1 MATPIN
7 RRKFLS
13 RTVQTTGVALAMQS
27 FVARGALAASDAG
40 RRGKKC
46 EGDYGELVPTA
57 SENTGETLLALP
69 AGFKY
74 TVFGRT
80 GTIMSDG
87 RPTPPAHD
95 GMAAFET
102 RDDRDD
108 DDDDRDDGRRDDDD
122 GGDGRR
128 KHHGRNHR
136 DRLITLVR
144 NHEVSFSAPGVALD
158 PTMAYDPL
166 TGGGTTTLIVD
177 AETRLPVR
185 SFVSI
190 SGTHNNCAGGPTPWG
205 SWITCEENVAGIA
218 RGFSQPHGY
227 VFEVSARSRGPV
239 NPIPLK
245 AMGRFVHEAIAV
257 DRHTGVVYET
267 EDRNPGGFYRFI
279 PNRRNDLAAGGRL
292 QMLAIKGQPNY
303 DTRTGQTPFQTLP
316 VTWVDIDDPD
326 PGNAE
331 TVSGAVFN
339 QGFAGGGAMFARLE
353 GAWYGDGSVFFSS
366 TSGGNVGRGQIW
378 RYRPRGRSGGLLTLI
393 FESPGAD
400 VLDSPDNIC
409 VTPGGGLILC
419 EDGSG
424 QEFLHGLTQRG
435 EIFKFAQNVVP
446 GFTGSEF
453 AGATF
458 SPDGETLF
466 VNIQS
471 PGITFAIWG
480 PWEDGA
486 L

>member
-1 MATPIN
+1 MSTPIN

-13 RTVQTTGVALAMQS
+13 RTIQTTGAAFAMQS
-27 FVARGALAASDAG
+27 FVARGALAASGAS
-40 RRGKKC
+40 RRGEKSD
-46 EGDYGELVPTA
+46 GDYGDLVPAVT
-57 SENTGETLLALP
+57 ENTGETLLALP
-69 AGFKY
+69 VGFKY
-74 TVFGRT
+74 NAFGRT

-102 RDDRDD
+102 NKHGDDEDGDD
-108 DDDDRDDGRRDDDD
+108 QGECNDRQDHDSG
-122 GGDGRR
+122 
-128 KHHGRNHR
+128 KQRN
-136 DRLITLVR
+136 RLITLVR

-158 PTMAYDPL
+158 PTRAYDPL
-166 TGGGTTTLIVD
+166 TGGGTTTLIID

-185 SFVSI
+185 DFI
-190 SGTHNNCAGGPTPWG
+190 SLSGSHNNCAGGATPWG
-205 SWITCEENVAGIA
+205 SWITCEENTAGLA

-227 VFEVSARSRGPV
+227 VFEVSARSTRPV
-239 NPIPLK
+239 DPIPIK

-257 DRHTGVVYET
+257 DHRTGIVYET
-267 EDRNPGGFYRFI
+267 EDRNPQCGFYRYI
-279 PNRRNDLAAGGRL
+279 PNRQKNLEAGGRL
-292 QMLAIKGQPNY
+292 QMLAVKDQPNY
-303 DTRTGQTPFQTLP
+303 DTRTGQTPFQTLR

-326 PGNAE
+326 PVNAE
-331 TVSGAVFN
+331 ADPLAVFK
-339 QGFAGGGAMFARLE
+339 QGLARGGAIFKRLE
-353 GAWYGDGSVFFSS
+353 GAWSGDGSIFFNS
-366 TSGGNVGRGQIW
+366 TNGGNAGLGQVW
-378 RYRPRGRSGGLLTLI
+378 RYRPRGDSGGQLSLI
-393 FESPGAD
+393 FESPGVD

-424 QEFLHGLTQRG
+424 QEFLHGLTQQG
-435 EIFKFAQNVVP
+435 EIFKFAMHMVP

-466 VNIQS
+466 VNIQT

-480 PWEDGA
+480 PWENGA

>member
-1 MATPIN
+1 MSTHIN

-13 RTVQTTGVALAMQS
+13 RTVQTTGVAFAMQS
-27 FVARGALAASDAG
+27 FVARGALAASGASRRKG
-40 RRGKKC
+40 RRC
-46 EGDYGELVPTA
+46 DGDYGDLQPTA
-57 SENTGETLLALP
+57 SQNSGETILALP

-74 TVFGRT
+74 NVFGRT

-87 RPTPPAHD
+87 KPTPAAHD

-102 RDDRDD
+102 NNND
-108 DDDDRDDGRRDDDD
+108 DDDDRRDHD
-122 GGDGRR
+122 RR
-128 KHHGRNHR
+128 KNRK
-136 DRLITLVR
+136 RLITLVR
-144 NHEVSFSAPGVALD
+144 NHEVTFSTPGVAID
-158 PTMAYDPL
+158 PAKAYDPL

-205 SWITCEENVAGIA
+205 SWITCEENVSGLA

-227 VFEVSARSRGPV
+227 AFEVSAKSTGPV
-239 NPIPLK
+239 DAIPLK

-257 DRHTGVVYET
+257 DPRTDIIYET
-267 EDRNPGGFYRFI
+267 EDRNPQCGFYRFI
-279 PNRRNDLAAGGRL
+279 PNRRNKPVAGGRL
-292 QMLAIKGQPNY
+292 QMLAIKDSPNF
-303 DTRTGQTPFQTLP
+303 DTRTGVTPLEP
-316 VTWVDIDDPD
+316 LRVAWVDIDDPD
-326 PGNAE
+326 PANAE
-331 TVSGAVFN
+331 TDSLAVFK
-339 QGFAGGGAMFARLE
+339 QGFAGGGAIFTRLE
-353 GAWYGDGSVFFSS
+353 GAWYGDGSIFFTS
-366 TSGGNVGRGQIW
+366 TNGGSAGLGQVW
-378 RYRPRGRSGGLLTLI
+378 RYRPRGHSGGLLSLI
-393 FESPGAD
+393 FESPGVD
-400 VLDSPDNIC
+400 SLDSPDNIC

-419 EDGSG
+419 EDGDD
-424 QEFLHGLTQRG
+424 QQFLRGLTQQG
-435 EIFKFAQNVVP
+435 EIFNFALNVLND
-446 GFTGSEF
+446 SEF

>member
-1 MATPIN
+1 MSTPIN

-13 RTVQTTGVALAMQS
+13 RTVQTTGVAFAMQS
-27 FVARGALAASDAG
+27 FIARGALAASGDGRSRG
-40 RRGKKC
+40 RRC
-46 EGDYGELVPTA
+46 DGDYGDLPPTV

-69 AGFKY
+69 EGFKY
-74 TVFGRT
+74 NVFGRT

-87 RPTPPAHD
+87 KPTPPSHD

-102 RDDRDD
+102 NNSD
-108 DDDDRDDGRRDDDD
+108 DDDDRRDHD
-122 GGDGRR
+122 RR
-128 KHHGRNHR
+128 KKRN
-136 DRLITLVR
+136 RLITLVR
-144 NHEVSFSAPGVALD
+144 NHEVTFSNPGAALD
-158 PTMAYDPL
+158 PANAYDPT

-190 SGTHNNCAGGPTPWG
+190 SGTHNNCAGGATPWG
-205 SWITCEENVAGIA
+205 SWITCEENVGGLA
-218 RGFSQPHGY
+218 RGFSKPHGY
-227 VFEVSARSRGPV
+227 AFEVSARATRPV
-239 NPIPLK
+239 DPIPIK
-245 AMGRFVHEAIAV
+245 AMGRFSHEALAV
-257 DRHTGVVYET
+257 DSRTGIVYET
-267 EDRNPGGFYRFI
+267 EDRNPGGLYRYI
-279 PNRRNDLAAGGRL
+279 PHRRDNLAAGGRL
-292 QMLAIKGQPNY
+292 QMLAIKDQPNY
-303 DTRTGQTPFQTLP
+303 DTRTGQTPFQTLR
-316 VTWVDIDDPD
+316 VAWVDIDDPD
-326 PGNAE
+326 PANAE

-339 QGFAGGGAMFARLE
+339 QGFAGGGASFSRLE
-353 GAWYGDGSVFFSS
+353 GIWYGDGSIFFAS
-366 TSGGNVGRGQIW
+366 TDGGNARRGQIW

-393 FESPGAD
+393 FESPSAD

-424 QEFLHGLTQRG
+424 QEFLHGLTQQG
-435 EIFKFAQNVVP
+435 EIFKFAMNIVP

-466 VNIQS
+466 VNLQG

-480 PWEDGA
+480 PWENGA

>member
-1 MATPIN
+1 MSNPIN

-13 RTVQTTGVALAMQS
+13 RTVQTAGVAFAMQS
-27 FVARGALAASDAG
+27 FVARGALTASDDG
-40 RRGKKC
+40 TKRGKKI
-46 EGDYGELVPTA
+46 EGDYGDLVPAA

-69 AGFKY
+69 EGFKY
-74 TVFGRT
+74 TAFGRT

-87 RPTPPAHD
+87 RPTPRAHD

-102 RDDRDD
+102 HDDRDD
-108 DDDDRDDGRRDDDD
+108 DGGDHDDGD
-122 GGDGRR
+122 
-128 KHHGRNHR
+128 HRN
-136 DRLITLVR
+136 RLITLVR
-144 NHEVSFSAPGVALD
+144 NHEVTSGVALD
-158 PTMAYDPL
+158 PTRAYDPL

-185 SFVSI
+185 SFLSLI
-190 SGTHNNCAGGPTPWG
+190 GTHNNCAGGATPWG
-205 SWITCEENVAGIA
+205 SWITCEENVAGLA
-218 RGFSQPHGY
+218 AGFSQPHGY
-227 VFEVSARSRGPV
+227 VFEVSARSTGPV
-239 NPIPLK
+239 DPIPIK

-257 DRHTGVVYET
+257 DPHTGIVYET
-267 EDRNPGGFYRFI
+267 EDRNPQCGFYRFI
-279 PNRRNDLAAGGRL
+279 PNHRKNLAAGGRL
-292 QMLAIKGQPNY
+292 QMLAVKDQPNY
-303 DTRTGQTPFQTLP
+303 NTRTGQTPFQTLP
-316 VTWVDIDDPD
+316 VTWVDIDNPD
-326 PGNAE
+326 PVNAE
-331 TVSGAVFN
+331 TDSLAVFK
-339 QGFAGGGAMFARLE
+339 QGLAGGGAIFTRLE
-353 GAWYGDGSVFFSS
+353 GAWYGDGSVFFNS
-366 TSGGNVGRGQIW
+366 TNGGNAGRGQVW

-424 QEFLHGLTQRG
+424 EEFLHGLTQQG
-435 EIFKFAQNVVP
+435 EIFKFAKNMVP

-466 VNIQS
+466 VNIQT

>member
-1 MATPIN
+1 MSNPIN

-13 RTVQTTGVALAMQS
+13 RTVQTAGAAFAMQS
-27 FVARGALAASDAG
+27 FMARGALAASGDG
-40 RRGKKC
+40 KCRGNKC
-46 EGDYGELVPTA
+46 DGDYGDLVPTA
-57 SENTGETLLALP
+57 TENTGETLLALP

-74 TVFGRT
+74 TAFGRT
-80 GTIMSDG
+80 GEIMSDG
-87 RPTPPAHD
+87 RPTPPVHD

-102 RDDRDD
+102 LDTRDD
-108 DDDDRDDGRRDDDD
+108 DDHDN
-122 GGDGRR
+122 
-128 KHHGRNHR
+128 RNKR

-144 NHEVSFSAPGVALD
+144 NHELRSAPGVALD
-158 PTMAYDPL
+158 PTRAYDPL
-166 TGGGTTTLIVD
+166 AGGGTTTLIVD

-185 SFVSI
+185 SFLSI
-190 SGTHNNCAGGPTPWG
+190 SGTHVNCAGGATPWG
-205 SWITCEENVAGIA
+205 SWITCEETVAGLA
-218 RGFSQPHGY
+218 AGYSQPHGY
-227 VFEVSARSRGPV
+227 AFEVSARATRPV
-239 NPIPLK
+239 DPIPIK
-245 AMGRFVHEAIAV
+245 AMGRFSHEALAV
-257 DRHTGVVYET
+257 DPRTGIVYET
-267 EDRNPGGFYRFI
+267 EDRNPCGFYRFI
-279 PNRRNDLAAGGRL
+279 PDRRNKLAAGGRL
-292 QMLAIKGQPNY
+292 QMLAIKDQPNY
-303 DTRTGQTPFQTLP
+303 DTRTGQTPFQTLQCA
-316 VTWVDIDDPD
+316 WVDIDDPD
-326 PGNAE
+326 PANAE

-339 QGFAGGGAMFARLE
+339 QGFAGGGASFSRLE
-353 GAWYGDGSVFFSS
+353 GIWYGDGSIFFAS

-393 FESPGAD
+393 FESPSAD

-424 QEFLHGLTQRG
+424 QEFLHGLTQQG
-435 EIFKFAQNVVP
+435 EIFKFALNTVP

-466 VNIQS
+466 VNLQG

-480 PWEDGA
+480 PWENGA

>member
-1 MATPIN
+1 MSTPIN

-13 RTVQTTGVALAMQS
+13 RTVQTAGVAFAMQS
-27 FVARGALAASDAG
+27 FACRGALADSGDG

-46 EGDYGELVPTA
+46 DGDYGELLPTV

-80 GTIMSDG
+80 GDIMSDG
-87 RPTPPAHD
+87 RPTPPVHD

-102 RDDRDD
+102 HDNRDHVELDD
-108 DDDDRDDGRRDDDD
+108 DQRDHDNRTDH
-122 GGDGRR
+122 
-128 KHHGRNHR
+128 K
-136 DRLITLVR
+136 RLITLVR
-144 NHEVSFSAPGVALD
+144 NHELRSAPGVALD
-158 PTMAYDPL
+158 PTRAYDPL
-166 TGGGTTTLIVD
+166 AGGGTTTLIVD
-177 AETRLPVR
+177 AKTRLPVR
-185 SFVSI
+185 SFLSI
-190 SGTHNNCAGGPTPWG
+190 SGTHVNCAGGATPWC
-205 SWITCEENVAGIA
+205 SWITCEETLQGLAAGY
-218 RGFSQPHGY
+218 SQPHGY
-227 VFEVSARSRGPV
+227 AFEVSARATGPV
-239 NPIPLK
+239 DPIPIK
-245 AMGRFVHEAIAV
+245 AMGRFSHEALAV
-257 DRHTGVVYET
+257 DSRTGIVYET
-267 EDRNPGGFYRFI
+267 EDRNPGGLYRYI
-279 PNRRNDLAAGGRL
+279 PHRRNKLAEGGRL
-292 QMLAIKGQPNY
+292 QMLAIKDQPNY
-303 DTRTGQTPFQTLP
+303 DTRTGQTPFQTLQCA
-316 VTWVDIDDPD
+316 WVDIDDPD
-326 PGNAE
+326 PANAE

-339 QGFAGGGAMFARLE
+339 QGAAGGGASFSRLE
-353 GAWYGDGSVFFSS
+353 GIWYGDGSIFFAS
-366 TSGGNVGRGQIW
+366 TDGGNVRRGQIW

-424 QEFLHGLTQRG
+424 QEFLHGLTQQG
-435 EIFKFAQNVVP
+435 EIFKFAMNMVP

-466 VNIQS
+466 VNIQV